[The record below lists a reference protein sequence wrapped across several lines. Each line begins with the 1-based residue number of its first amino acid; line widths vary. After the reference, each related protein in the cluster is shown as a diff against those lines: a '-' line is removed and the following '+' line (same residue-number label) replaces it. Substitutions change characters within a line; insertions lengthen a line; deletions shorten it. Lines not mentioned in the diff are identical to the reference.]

1 MIVFLSVIFPNNLV
15 YFNDF
20 LDSLNRQTFKE
31 FSLIL
36 FNDGCEIEILKKY
49 LNHFNIKFNIINVN
63 SISPVQIRN
72 LMINYVI
79 ENDIDIAVFG
89 DTDDYFEE
97 NRIQV
102 SIDKLKK
109 FDIVVNEL
117 VLFKDKTILEKKYLS
132 KRFSNNSV
140 ITLEDILKKNIFG
153 LSNTAIN
160 CSIIKEIN
168 FDEDLIAVDWF
179 LFSVFLL
186 NNATAIFT
194 NESYTYYRQHNENTV
209 GLGNDNYETLASA
222 IKVKKVHYKA
232 MSKKDLK
239 FNSFLSE
246 IICLE
251 AKIDNL
257 VFPIRNKTN
266 SHLLWWENTILI
278 N

>member
-1 MIVFLSVIFPNNLV
+1 MIGFLSVIFPNNLV

-20 LDSLNRQTFKE
+20 LDSLNKQTFKE

-49 LNHFNIKFNIINVN
+49 LNHFNIKFNIINVKL
-63 SISPVQIRN
+63 ISPVQIRN
-72 LMINYVI
+72 LMINYVV
-79 ENDIDIAVFG
+79 ENDIDIAIFG

-102 SIDKLKK
+102 SIDKLEK

-186 NNATAIFT
+186 NKATAIFT
-194 NESYTYYRQHNENTV
+194 NESNTYYRQHNENTV
-209 GLGNDNYETLASA
+209 GLGNDNYEAVASA
-222 IKVKKVHYKA
+222 IKVKKAHYKA
-232 MSKKDLK
+232 MRRKDLK

-251 AKIDNL
+251 TKIDNL

-278 N
+278 K